1 MSFNKLRFWYNSH
14 VEMANLERKME
25 RDAELQSRN

>member
-1 MSFNKLRFWYNSH
+1 MSFNKLRFWFNSH
-14 VEMANLERKME
+14 VEMATVERKMT